1 MTLQDQI
8 EQGLLSVKTDLQ
20 DKIQTTETILQD
32 QIQSLSDR
40 ISALETKNTGDNIY
54 TKLAFLQRF
63 TTEELIA
70 IETEMINDPIL
81 RVLQNQQKVAEYI
94 DVTDAN
100 TIAGVNYLVTKTLLT
115 QARADEI
122 LSIEPIVTP

>member
-8 EQGLLSVKTDLQ
+8 EQGLLSVKIELQ
-20 DKIQTTETILQD
+20 E
-32 QIQSLSDR
+32 QISLLSDR
-40 ISALETKNTGDNIY
+40 ISALETKNSGENIY
-54 TKLAFLQRF
+54 TKLAFLQKF

-94 DVTDAN
+94 DITDAY
-100 TIAGVNYLVTKTLLT
+100 TIAGINYLVTKELLT
-115 QARADEI
+115 QERATEI
-122 LSIEPIVTP
+122 LLVDSIN